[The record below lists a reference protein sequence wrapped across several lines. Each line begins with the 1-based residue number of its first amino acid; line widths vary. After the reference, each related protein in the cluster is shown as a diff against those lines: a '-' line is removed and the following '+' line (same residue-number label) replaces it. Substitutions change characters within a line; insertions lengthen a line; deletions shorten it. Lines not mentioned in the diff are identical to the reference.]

1 MVKLVQQSITNYIGK
16 NKNIKK
22 EERKNNIN
30 QISESQ
36 YENDSTGS
44 QFDDKI
50 ERNNLKIV
58 S

>member
-1 MVKLVQQSITNYIGK
+1 MVKLVQQSITNSIGK